1 LGRIPRGSEPGGGN
15 SISWFEIGSVWAIGA
30 SAAFDPIILFDDSVR
45 LDDDTGA
52 PKEVLEVEWTGCDL
66 MAFIEVVVEGG
77 FLSLTVLEDIP
88 AVVLE
93 IS

>member
-1 LGRIPRGSEPGGGN
+1 MGRIPRGTEPGGGD
-15 SISWFEIGSVWAIGA
+15 SVSWFEVGSVWSIGTG
-30 SAAFDPIILFDDSVR
+30 AAFDPIILFDDSVG
-45 LDDDTGA
+45 LYDDTGT
-52 PKEVLEVEWTGCDL
+52 PKEILEVEWTGCDL
-66 MAFIEVVVEGG
+66 MTFVEVVVEGR